1 MGDCRF
7 CLLYKMNMKKFACAA
22 VFAVAMVAC
31 VGFFVANE
39 QEESIKYMPS
49 VSALTGTNL
58 FPDEDKASTL
68 SDDSDDD
75 DDSSSSSDSTPSFE
89 EMFGGG
95 GASSDASSSGSGD
108 TVSSGDSVTVQYKFA
123 SLTARR
129 CTASGAMATVA
140 TSASSLVVATLSL
153 ASTAPST
160 ACLSARPSTSR
171 SLPIKPMAPRDS
183 LVWAFPPMP
192 ISTTPSRLCPRT
204 KWGLPS

>member
-58 FPDEDKASTL
+58 FPDED
-68 SDDSDDD
+68 D
-75 DDSSSSSDSTPSFE
+75 SSSSDSTPSFE

-108 TVSSGDSVTVQYKFA
+108 TVTSGDSVTVQYK
-123 SLTARR
+123 LR
-129 CTASGAMATVA
+129 
-140 TSASSLVVATLSL
+140 L
-153 ASTAPST
+153 ANGKEVY
-160 ACLSARPSTSR
+160 RQ
-171 SLPIKPMAPRDS
+171 
-183 LVWAFPPMP
+183 
-192 ISTTPSRLCPRT
+192 
-204 KWGLPS
+204 WGDGDGGDFSFELG

>member
-58 FPDEDKASTL
+58 FPDEDKASAL

-75 DDSSSSSDSTPSFE
+75 DDSSSSDSTPSFE

-108 TVSSGDSVTVQYKFA
+108 TVSSGDSVTVQYKLRLANGKEVYRQWGDGDGGDFSFELGGGHVIPGFDSA
-123 SLTARR
+123 VSQMSVGETKDVTIDSDDAYG
-129 CTASGAMATVA
+129 SKGFKAMGIPPDTDLHY
-140 TSASSLVVATLSL
+140 TLKVVG
-153 ASTAPST
+153 
-160 ACLSARPSTSR
+160 
-171 SLPIKPMAPRDS
+171 KD
-183 LVWAFPPMP
+183 
-192 ISTTPSRLCPRT
+192 
-204 KWGLPS
+204 

>member
-58 FPDEDKASTL
+58 FPDEDKASTV

-75 DDSSSSSDSTPSFE
+75 DSSSSEASTPSFDE
-89 EMFGGG
+89 LFGGH
-95 GASSDASSSGSGD
+95 SSDASSSGGSGD
-108 TVSSGDSVTVQYKFA
+108 TVSSGDSVTVQ
-123 SLTARR
+123 
-129 CTASGAMATVA
+129 
-140 TSASSLVVATLSL
+140 
-153 ASTAPST
+153 
-160 ACLSARPSTSR
+160 
-171 SLPIKPMAPRDS
+171 
-183 LVWAFPPMP
+183 
-192 ISTTPSRLCPRT
+192 
-204 KWGLPS
+204 

>member
-1 MGDCRF
+1 MGADCRF

-58 FPDEDKASTL
+58 FPDEDKASALT
-68 SDDSDDD
+68 DDSDDD
-75 DDSSSSSDSTPSFE
+75 DDSSSSDSTPSFE

-108 TVSSGDSVTVQYKFA
+108 TVTSGDSVTVQYKLRLANGKEVYRQWGDGDGGDFSFELGGGHVIPGFDSAIDGMSVGETKHVTIPADQAYGSKGFA
-123 SLTARR
+123 GMGIPANADLDY
-129 CTASGAMATVA
+129 TVK
-140 TSASSLVVATLSL
+140 VVS
-153 ASTAPST
+153 
-160 ACLSARPSTSR
+160 
-171 SLPIKPMAPRDS
+171 KD
-183 LVWAFPPMP
+183 
-192 ISTTPSRLCPRT
+192 
-204 KWGLPS
+204 